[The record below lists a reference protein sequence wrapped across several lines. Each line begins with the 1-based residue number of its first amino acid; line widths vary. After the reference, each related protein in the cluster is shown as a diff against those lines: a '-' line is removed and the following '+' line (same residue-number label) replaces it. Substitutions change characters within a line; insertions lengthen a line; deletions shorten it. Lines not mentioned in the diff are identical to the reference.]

1 MNPFIQI
8 LHDGRSH
15 WVTVSTIACDPG
27 EINYYHSPFK
37 GKIIAFAYFIAS
49 NTDPSIFA

>member
-1 MNPFIQI
+1 MNLFIQI

-15 WVTVSTIACDPG
+15 LVTVGTFACDPG
-27 EINYYHSPFK
+27 EINYYHSLFK